1 MYYVC
6 LLEATGPSNPVLWPI
21 LIHGDALLFCAPQ
34 HRELQ
39 MVREVGWYLHHPTHD
54 NWTYLLGIDRNI
66 NRNTSWHIN
75 SGVDASRYSLYK
87 DYFLKIGNVTEKDI
101 GMEIRYQN

>member
-1 MYYVC
+1 M
-6 LLEATGPSNPVLWPI
+6 LEATGPSNPVLWPV

-34 HRELQ
+34 HRELK

-54 NWTYLLGIDRNI
+54 NWTYLLGVHRNI
-66 NRNTSWHIN
+66 NRNTTWHIN

-87 DYFLKIGNVTEKDI
+87 DYLKIGNVTEKDF
-101 GMEIRYQN
+101 GMEIRYQK